1 MRGRN
6 GGGCDRPRPFRVI
19 AIWTGFVLAQSRG
32 VTVTG
37 AQYSGGIGVMH

>member
-6 GGGCDRPRPFRVI
+6 GGGCDGPRPFRVI
-19 AIWTGFVLAQSRG
+19 AMWTGFVLAQCRG

-37 AQYSGGIGVMH
+37 AQYSGGIGGMH